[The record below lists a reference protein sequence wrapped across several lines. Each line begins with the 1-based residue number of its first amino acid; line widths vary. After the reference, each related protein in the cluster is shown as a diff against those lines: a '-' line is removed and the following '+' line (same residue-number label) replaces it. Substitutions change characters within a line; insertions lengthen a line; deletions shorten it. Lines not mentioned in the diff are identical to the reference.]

1 MTHFSC
7 SALNNDPYNF
17 SHILE
22 SFIVS
27 DKFLCILSKAA
38 FTAVATAH
46 LTRSSS
52 RSSKSSNPGTGRK
65 GGFTVYAKARKCVV
79 HIKFAYIYSTLLM
92 SKSNI

>member
-27 DKFLCILSKAA
+27 A
-38 FTAVATAH
+38 FTADATAH
-46 LTRSSS
+46 LTCSSS

-79 HIKFAYIYSTLLM
+79 HIKFAYIYST
-92 SKSNI
+92 